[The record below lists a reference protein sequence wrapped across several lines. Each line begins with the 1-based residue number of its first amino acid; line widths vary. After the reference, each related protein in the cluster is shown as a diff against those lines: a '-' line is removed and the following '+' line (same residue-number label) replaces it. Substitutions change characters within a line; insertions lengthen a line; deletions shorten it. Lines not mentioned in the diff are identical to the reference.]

1 MPFFGLKGWDKAY
14 CIVMLEFLPP
24 RIKEAVM
31 HLNLQYL
38 YEIRLRAGKPTRV
51 NYQGEYRY
59 LSGFGVTDRKDKGLK
74 CTAED
79 IADSVYAAGKYSVYS
94 VEEQIKQGFLTAEGG
109 VRIGLAG
116 EYVFEKGQ
124 PLALRNFTSLC
135 VRIPHEIKGCAQ
147 KIYDVC
153 MSDKVKNL
161 LVASSPG
168 IGKTTILRDLG
179 RMLSLKTAKNILICD
194 ERGELALG
202 EFGETCDV
210 VKYADKDTAF
220 IAGIRALRPDIIITD
235 EIGEKDCFAL
245 EKAVIAGVK
254 VIAAAHLS
262 EFYNLSPKFKDIFDD
277 IVILNE
283 KTIGEIKEIYR
294 KNGDKM
300 EKIC

>member
-1 MPFFGLKGWDKAY
+1 
-14 CIVMLEFLPP
+14 
-24 RIKEAVM
+24 M

-51 NYQGEYRY
+51 TYQGEYRY

-179 RMLSLKTAKNILICD
+179 RILSLKTAKNILICD
-194 ERGELALG
+194 ERGEISNG
-202 EFGETCDV
+202 NVGDSCDV
-210 VKYADKDTAF
+210 IRFADKSTAF
-220 IAGIRALRPDIIITD
+220 ESGIRALRPEIMITD
-235 EIGEKDCFAL
+235 ELSVADCDAL
-245 EKAVIAGVK
+245 DRAKSAGVNI
-254 VIAAAHLS
+254 IASAHFS
-262 EFYNLSPKFKDIFDD
+262 DIRLVLPSFQRLFDRFVLLD
-277 IVILNE
+277 KQVTGKIA
-283 KTIGEIKEIYR
+283 EIYSYEGR
-294 KNGDKM
+294 W
-300 EKIC
+300 EKLEC